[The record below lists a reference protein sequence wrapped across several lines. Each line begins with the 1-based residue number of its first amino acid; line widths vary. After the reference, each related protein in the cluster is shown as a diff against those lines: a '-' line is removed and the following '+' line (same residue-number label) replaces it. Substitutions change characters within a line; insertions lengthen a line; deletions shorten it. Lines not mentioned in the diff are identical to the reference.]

1 MIIIP
6 AVLGANAAEVKEKLS
21 KVVGHTEWVHI
32 DVVDGKFAE
41 PESWHAPLDLWEII
55 GIPKV
60 ELHLMVADP
69 IAAIPE
75 WVNSPIDRILFHM
88 ESNGDKR
95 ALIEK
100 IKKYKMEPGLV
111 LKLETDIG
119 AVDPYLREVNV
130 IQLMSIAQ
138 IGAYGA
144 PFDDRVLAKVKAL
157 RQKWPNG
164 TIGIDGGV
172 SKENIGQLRDVG
184 VTQCA
189 VGSAVFGGE
198 DIASAIQHLGGVSIS
213 SNV

>member
-1 MIIIP
+1 MTIIP
-6 AVLGANAAEVKEKLS
+6 AILGATAAEVKEKLL
-21 KVVGHTEWVHI
+21 KVVGQSEWVHI

-69 IAAIPE
+69 MAAIPE
-75 WVNSPIDRILFHM
+75 WVNSPIDRMLFHV
-88 ESNGDKR
+88 ESQGDKR

-111 LKLETDIG
+111 LKLETDIS
-119 AVDPYLREVNV
+119 AADPYLRELNV
-130 IQLMSIAQ
+130 IQLMSIAH

-144 PFDDRVLAKVKAL
+144 PFDERVLAKVKAL
-157 RQKWPNG
+157 RYKWPGG
-164 TIGIDGGV
+164 TIAIDGGV
-172 SKENIGQLRDVG
+172 NKENIAQLRNAG
-184 VTQCA
+184 ASSCA
-189 VGSAVFGGE
+189 VGSAIFGGE
-198 DIASAIQHLGGVSIS
+198 DIVSAIKYLGGLSM